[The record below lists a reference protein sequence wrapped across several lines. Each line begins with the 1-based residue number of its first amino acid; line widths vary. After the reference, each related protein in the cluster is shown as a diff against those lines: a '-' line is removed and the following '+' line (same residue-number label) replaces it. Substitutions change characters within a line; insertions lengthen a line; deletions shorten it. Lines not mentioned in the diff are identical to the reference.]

1 MCLAL
6 LLSLSS
12 FNLFAGLK
20 YVSPNGS
27 NTNVGTEISPYLTI
41 SYAIQQAAE
50 FDTVIMLPG
59 NYNEQ
64 LTITKSLTLSSKGL
78 IDVANMTNYVDNTI
92 LNGSGVST
100 QITFNTNNSKQLVLF
115 GFTIKDCTSQVLNI
129 SSTNNSIID
138 RMKFINNG
146 NIGNSVINIYGN
158 VNVTNSYFKNNKF
171 SNLIYI
177 ITAGNGFSSVNTC
190 EFVENGLTNQFEK
203 SLIYIYNKAK
213 ILNNV
218 IYNNTGAMLNGGCN
232 APYDTVIVS
241 NNTIVGNNG
250 YGFVIDHCSG
260 GINAFISNNII
271 EKNTKGCLH
280 FVSNSSGY
288 STISLKNNKLNSNPY
303 YTQNPIQ
310 YSLTWV
316 NNDTSSVTAFTY
328 PITNITQL
336 NLPSYSTLIGKGLNS
351 SLAELTKDFYNN
363 NRPQPAGS
371 NSDIGA
377 IESSLSQPQISMV
390 DSMSIC
396 KNNAPLDLISLVNPK
411 TGQFSGNGVSGNVF
425 YPDSVTSGVKKI
437 YYTLSGANW
446 STTIDS
452 ILINVLPIPTFVVSP
467 SVAPPYC
474 IGTPVQLSATSVSN
488 ATYSW
493 FQKDPVVA
501 NKVKTEVFS
510 THNGNGNQTQYAAYP
525 TNSAAFD
532 KFFDTTF
539 SHTVKV
545 FSGFLNETTGLN
557 WSGYTNLS
565 AQNVT
570 VPNNGD
576 YFSVQYSG
584 MFTPAETGQYT
595 FQFGSDDA
603 AELMINNQVV
613 LATYTSTGTNT
624 INLVAGQ
631 QVTFRIRYQEFGGAE
646 GFWISWKK
654 PSQSTFQINTD
665 EIESYGSSV
674 LQASQIAQLSVLNPG
689 KYYSSVILSNGC
701 SVNSNVQT
709 ISFNSLPTITLSDF
723 QPICN
728 TQTTAVSLSGGLP
741 TGGVYS
747 GLGVSNNSLTPSSLP
762 QGKTPLTY
770 TYTDANGCVSSAT
783 KKINK
788 LPGQITLSTTAACY
802 NTPIIA
808 TLSDTSAYNVT
819 WYNGN
824 VKYKEILPSYK
835 DTGIVVAGQ
844 GVQNVSFSAPEDLF
858 IDAIGNQYIVEQGN
872 HRVVRI
878 NTDGTTQIVAG
889 GNGPGVN
896 PNQLNNPV
904 NVHVDANGNVFVVD
918 LSNHRVMRW
927 APGATTGT
935 IAAGSITGVS
945 GSATNRLSSP
955 VGLAFDSQGRM
966 YVADFDNHRVM
977 RYNSGFLTGTI
988 TGTPVAGNGT
998 AGALLN
1004 QLNAPR
1010 RLFIDALNNLYVG
1023 DDGNARVLK
1032 FPANSTSGTSGV
1044 KVAGGNGH
1052 GGQLRQIN
1060 NPISDIYAD
1069 ASGNVYLSDY
1079 SNERIVRWQPGSI
1092 QGELIVGGNGYGW
1105 NLNQVSRPT
1114 GLHMTSKG
1122 DIFVLQRDHA
1132 RLLKFSINNLY
1143 KDTITPLNP
1152 GAYTVKFENKQI
1164 GCPITS
1170 SVITINKPIVS
1181 LTSSAGDYVCN
1192 GSPTTLTTN
1201 ANAAY
1206 TYQWKKNNTTIS
1218 GATSNSYV
1226 ASQAGTYKVIVGDAN
1241 GCYDSPA
1248 TFTINP
1254 LPTVAITS
1262 SGNCATDSL
1271 FTSLPDSSVSRI
1283 DWYNNGNLIKSKNTS
1298 YNTDAEIIMNSGMSN
1313 GLGLNWPMDVV
1324 VDRLGNYYYSEY
1336 ANHRVIRVS
1345 PDGLHVDIVA
1355 GGSGAGTGLNQLN
1368 GPIGIT
1374 IDKDFN
1380 LYIADSENHRI
1391 VKWSQ
1396 NASAGTLVAG
1406 VSGSLG
1412 TTTSRLNLPFDV
1424 ELDEQGSVFIADYN
1438 NHRVL
1443 KWTIGQLSGVVIT
1456 GNGTAGN
1463 AMNQLNKP
1471 TSLDYSNGSLYIAD
1485 QQNGRVLKVQNQQI
1499 TKVAGFYGGNP
1510 EISNVCVDLLG
1521 NIYTSEF
1528 VNSRIIR
1535 WAPNSTQGEIIA
1547 GGNGNGP
1554 GLNQLGGQI
1563 YGLTFD
1569 NDFNLIVCDPI
1580 WNQRILKYSRIPMSK
1595 DTIVALNAGSYT
1607 AKNVTIYGCENSSTA
1622 ITINKPNVS
1631 LTSSAGAYVCDGSP
1645 TTLTTNAN
1653 AAYTYQWKRNNTT
1666 IAGATTNSY
1675 VASQAGTYKVIV
1687 GDANGCY
1694 DSPATFTINPLP
1706 TVAISS
1712 TGNCLGD
1719 TLITNVPDSTIAQVT
1734 WYKDGQVV
1742 KTGLPEFNSIG
1753 ECIANNSQGYGWSG
1767 DVHLDKDGQVYFSDG
1782 DNHRVLRFNP
1792 TDNTY
1797 TIVAGGNGQG
1807 SALNQLNVPYGIYVD
1822 GLKNVF
1828 VADYNN
1834 HRIVRWAQGATA
1846 GVIVAGNGTQG
1857 SGLSQLNGPT
1867 DVLVDSQNRVFV
1879 ADLNNHRV
1887 TRWTTSSVGVIVAGQ
1902 GGGGS
1907 GLNQLNNPYNLFM
1920 TEDNELYITD
1930 HSNHRVVKY
1939 LPNATS
1945 GVIVAGGNN
1954 GNGNTALNQLH
1965 GPVGIFV
1972 DNKKNIYV
1980 SEYSNNRVTRWKNN
1994 ATTGELVVGGTGGGH
2009 LLNQTTNPRG
2019 VFLNNKEIYVTTS
2032 NYANRVM
2039 KFTANDILSDSLQ
2052 VTSPGTYKAEFTSY
2066 SRCSASSPNTIIYN
2080 PISSMTSSA
2089 GAYVCDGSPTT
2100 LTTNANAAY
2109 TYQWKR
2115 NNTTIAGATTNSY
2128 VASQVGTYKVIVSD
2142 TNGCAD
2148 SPLTFTINPLP
2159 VVSLT
2164 STGNCL
2170 GDTLITNVPDSTI
2183 AQVTWYKDGQVV
2195 NTTLPKFNP
2204 TGEIVA
2210 GNGLGGL
2217 NINWTSDI
2225 YVDDEGNQYFSEPEN
2240 HRVIK
2245 YNNETAT
2252 FQIVAGG
2259 NGAGNALNQLNNPY
2273 GIHVDQ
2279 NKTVYVADYSNQR
2292 VVKWLVGATQGIV
2305 IAGTGVQGN
2314 ASSQLNGPID
2324 VALDSQNR
2332 LYVAEHNGGRVTRWL
2347 TPNSGTV
2354 FAGINYAPYLIY
2366 MTENDNLYVTD
2377 WNSHRILK
2385 YNTNG
2390 SSGVVVAGGNN
2401 GNGNTG
2407 LDQLLNPMAIFVDN
2421 LENIY
2426 ISDHTNN
2433 RVVRWKKDASTGELI
2448 AGGTGTGNGLNQTSS
2463 PRGVFVKGNK
2473 LYVAG
2478 GSNRV
2483 MKFSTLPMTADS
2495 LQVTSPGTYKA
2506 EFTTYSRCSDFDT
2519 IVPMPRVFTQDTV
2532 IVQSSDTTFV
2542 INPSNYA
2549 QVSWSTG
2556 STSHNYTISQTGLYT
2571 VTLSNP
2577 PSNCQVQ
2584 DRIFV
2589 YLGKSKMSITDTTLC
2604 EGLTLKVSADRSNL
2618 NATSPLLL
2626 NYVAVGG
2633 HNGGIQSLSS
2643 DSLRI
2648 WGNHDGL
2655 PAYAIMGNSQV
2666 KYGEVSA
2673 LTYIVPSNQNTNA
2686 PSIAIGMNMVPGDA
2700 SFLYSNSYDAAK
2712 GLIFRIQQNVVTLE
2726 RGIKFGSFTPQVLV
2740 SKPMVGLNLTT
2751 AHLLKIR
2758 LDHDDTVR
2766 CYLNN
2771 QLVIKYGTK
2780 TLGLTAGYFG
2790 FTGPNAQYVF
2800 KNVALKKYNSS
2811 ILWSNGATD
2820 FDINVTVQDTMQLS
2834 YVITDGPFTLT
2845 DIVTI
2850 TGIPIPN
2857 FTISTQDATSIC
2869 TGGSAL
2875 LEADSIPGANY
2886 IWKKGTISPTS
2897 TLAVLPGQNGMSYI
2911 ANTGG
2916 TYYSY
2921 FVTAQ
2926 GCQVLSNPITISEL
2940 SPNVSLANFAPV
2952 CSSNASSFT
2961 LSGGLPLGGTYK
2973 INGVSATNF
2982 DPSLVANGIHQITY
2996 TIINNAFSACQNTVT
3011 KTIAVLPMAV
3021 QLTSI
3026 DSCSGSNLIASVLD
3040 NAPYGIT
3047 WLKDNVVIKNQQPK
3061 YDTIGNLP
3069 FASVSNLSLNAPKDL
3084 FIGSNGDY
3092 YISDGNNHRVIKIN
3106 PITNLFTVVA
3116 GGNGA
3121 GTGLNQLNQPMGIFV
3136 DNSGAVYVA
3145 DQYNHRIMKWTS
3157 GATTGSIVA
3166 GTGSW
3171 GANLTLL
3178 HYPSD
3183 VWVNSSNQIYVVD
3196 QHNHRVVRWDQNA
3209 TTGVLVAG
3217 NGVAGSGLNQLHYPI
3232 SIFMNAVNEMYIADY
3247 HNHRILRFNIG
3258 NTVGTLVA
3266 GGSIG
3271 NNLNQLN
3278 YPYNMIVDAQKN
3290 IYVSDLNNNRIVRW
3304 SQNQASGE
3312 LVAGGKGYGWDLH
3325 QTPQPTA
3332 VGLDAF
3338 GNLKV
3343 LTHDHA
3349 RVLNFKIKPQ
3359 NADTIQ
3365 PSLSGNYQAV
3375 FTNTQIG
3382 CPSTSNTIII
3392 NKPVVKLISSNGD
3405 NTCFG
3410 DTTLLSTINNP
3421 QYSYQWTKDTT
3432 LLSASTNSVSVST
3445 PGVYTVTAI
3454 DNFGCKTTS
3463 ENYVILDSVLTNI
3476 VSTNHCVGSVL
3487 TSNNPDSIVQVI
3499 NWYKNNQLIKQVL
3512 PDYEHNG
3519 LILAGSGLT
3528 FNGLNLNG
3536 AQDVTIDKEGSMYI
3550 SDHSNHR
3557 VIKMNKSRTSWEVV
3571 AGGSGAGSGLTQL
3584 YYPMGIFVDDN
3595 FDLYIADRDNH
3606 RVVKWAKNAT
3616 SGVIVAGTSGAS
3628 GVSLDRL
3635 SSPSDVLVDISGNI
3649 YVTDMYNHRVVK
3661 WAANATAGVI
3671 VAGTNQAGSGLNQ
3684 LHNPK
3689 GIVLKN
3695 NELFVADYDNH
3706 RIMKFVPNS
3715 LNGVIVLGGNG
3726 AGNYLDQVSYP
3737 FELVIDN
3744 NNNFYVS
3751 EYHNHRIVR
3760 WQQNAQQGKM
3770 LIGNG
3775 QSSATL
3781 NQLSH
3786 PTGLHLSKNGTIT
3799 VADYNNSRVIEFEAY
3814 KLQTDSIQ
3822 AFGNGNYKLEYKT
3835 YFGCQTNSS
3844 DFIING
3850 PQFNLISSNGFNLC
3864 FGDTTLLTRT
3874 SNQTYTYQWLFNGV
3888 NLGLNLDT
3896 LTAFN
3901 VGKYQLKA
3909 IDQSNCQFSS
3919 QPVFIN
3925 SSSSIQ
3931 LANTTNCIGS
3941 ILTPSITDTVY
3952 QISWYLNGNLKNRV
3966 IGNYDSLGYVI
3977 AGNNVGG
3984 VNIHNAMDV
3993 FIDKDGDYYMSDY
4006 SNHRVI
4012 RVAADGNTWNV
4023 VAGGYGNGNWS
4034 NQLSSPMGVFV
4045 DNNKNVYVADRDNH
4059 RVMKWAPGATT
4070 GVIVAGSNGITGSA
4084 LNRLN
4089 NPIDV
4094 VVDHLG
4100 AIYISDRDNHRVV
4113 KWNNGATSGTIV
4125 AGNGIAGNSLNQL
4138 SSPHGISLDNHG
4150 RMYIADYNN
4159 NRIVKYDN
4167 GSSTGVLVAGGNGV
4181 GASLNQV
4188 SQPIWI
4194 TADDFENVYV
4204 SDHQNYRSVR
4214 FKKGSVTGQVVAAG
4228 NGPGAALNQL
4238 QNPSGISLDNVGNLY
4253 VIDGNWQ
4260 NNRLLKYSVK
4270 NAINTPLTADSAG
4283 YYTVSTSNTIGC
4295 ESNSNGVQIYD
4306 PIISYPNFNSVCIAN
4321 PNFILN
4327 SATPSGG
4334 TYLGTGVVN
4343 NSFNPSIAG
4352 VGSHNISYIYTDIHG
4367 CQKTT
4372 VKPLVVDSLPNV
4384 NLSVIG
4390 NLTHCNGDSVIIK
4403 VLNNNA
4409 VQNYSWFKNGVQVTN
4424 TTNQI
4429 KLKEPTSTTIYAQV
4443 TRNSC
4448 VASTNVLNI
4457 TVNPLPIVSAGPNK
4471 TICFGDT
4478 VNLVTSG
4485 QLSYNWSKLNQP
4497 LVSLSA
4503 TNVANVSPLTT
4514 TSYLLKGTNS
4524 NGCVNKDTVIVN
4536 VNSLPLVSA
4545 GIDQVICFGDSVLLN
4560 GLGATSY
4567 VWNQNVVNAVKFK
4580 PGQTSNY
4587 TVIGTDLNGCKNSD
4601 SVQVL
4606 VNALPNVFAGNNDSI
4621 CFGSSY
4627 ILNATGAS
4635 SYTWNN
4641 SILNNI
4647 SFTPTLTNTY
4657 IVTGTDLNGC
4667 VKKDTVLLK
4676 VLSLPIVS
4684 AGPNKTIC
4692 FGDTVNLVTTGQLSY
4707 NWSKLN
4713 QPLVS
4718 LSATN
4723 VANVSPLTTTS
4734 YLLKGTNSNG
4744 CVNKDTV
4751 IVNVNSLPL
4760 VSAGIDQ
4767 VICFGDSV
4775 LLNGL
4780 GATSYVW
4787 NQNVVNAVKFKP
4799 GQTSNYTVIGTDLN
4813 GCKNS
4818 DSVQVL
4824 VNALPNVFAGNN
4836 DSICFGSSYILNATG
4851 ASSYT
4856 WNNSILNNI
4865 SFTPTLTN
4873 TYIVTGT
4880 DLNGCVKK
4888 DTVLL
4893 KVLSLPSV
4901 AISNSDS
4908 TTFCMGDSI
4917 NLIASGSANVSY
4929 QWLQNNSNISQFN
4942 DSLIV
4947 LNSGAYK
4954 VKATYLNGCN
4964 AISNVINVVVHQ
4976 YPIAN
4981 ITVSSP
4987 LVFCDGESVV
4997 MNANTGS
5004 LLTYQW
5010 KKNSVLIPNQQLA
5023 SLVVSDSGSYQL
5035 IATYDGL
5042 CSTTSTASNV
5052 TVNPLPIA
5060 TNNYQGVS
5068 EVCAG
5073 DTVYFTA
5080 NAGSLLNYQWYN
5092 SNGNMLVNQT
5102 QQNMNTTIPGSYYVE
5117 VENQF
5122 GCVKNSDTLS
5132 ALNYLLPQTYQ
5143 EICAVSVDT
5152 STNSNKIIWEKPVGA
5167 YRVWYY
5173 NIYRET
5179 AISGQY
5185 GLVGTVLDTAL
5196 TVYNDVLSNPAV
5208 QSYRYKI
5215 SHVDSCGIESGKS
5228 SLHRTIHLSSNM
5240 GINGV
5245 VNLSWNQYEGFNY
5258 PTHDILRSVNGS
5270 PFISI
5275 AQISSNSSTYTDLN
5289 PPVGLVNY
5297 IIGIDIP
5304 NGCSPNKSSSTS
5316 LLSNKISVGTASV
5329 ENYLTSQMEIY
5340 PNPSDGLFTLKISDL
5355 ISNEKKE
5362 FEIINSIGQIMYSIE
5377 IVNKLETKI
5386 NLQEFSNG
5394 VYFIRHKNGNWME
5407 KFIINK

>member
-1 MCLAL
+1 MIHQHHSKTTYLVLFCTFFSFQL
-6 LLSLSS
+6 L
-12 FNLFAGLK
+12 AGLK
-20 YVSPNGS
+20 FVSPTGS
-27 NTNVGTEISPYLTI
+27 NSNAGTELQPYLTI
-41 SYAIQQAAE
+41 NYAIQQAAE
-50 FDTVIMLPG
+50 FDTVVMLPG
-59 NYNEQ
+59 NYSEQ

-100 QITFNTNNSKQLVLF
+100 QITFNSNNSKKLVLF

-138 RMKFINNG
+138 KMKFINNG
-146 NIGNSVINIYGN
+146 NIGNSIINIYGN
-158 VNVTNSYFKNNKF
+158 VSVNSSYFSNNKF

-177 ITAGNGFSSVNTC
+177 NTAGNGFSSVNSC
-190 EFVENGLTNQFEK
+190 EFFNNGLVNQFEK
-203 SLIYIYNKAK
+203 SLIYFQNKAK
-213 ILNNV
+213 IVNNLMYNNV
-218 IYNNTGAMLNGGCN
+218 GAMLNGGCN
-232 APYDTVIVS
+232 ASYDTVIVS
-241 NNTIVGNNG
+241 NNTIVGNDG
-250 YGFVIDHCSG
+250 YGFVIDHCYG
-260 GINAFISNNII
+260 GINAFVNNNII

-280 FVSNSSGY
+280 FVSNAPGY
-288 STISLKNNKLNSNPY
+288 STVILKNNKFNSKPY
-303 YTQNPIQ
+303 YTQNATQ
-310 YSLTWV
+310 YALTWV
-316 NNDTSSVTAFTY
+316 NNDTTSVTVFNY
-328 PITNITQL
+328 PIINKSQL
-336 NLPSYSTLIGKGLNS
+336 NIPSYSTILGKGLNS
-351 SLAELTKDFYNN
+351 NLLELTKDFYNN
-363 NRPQPAGS
+363 NRPLPAGS
-371 NSDIGA
+371 NCDIGA
-377 IESSLSQPQISMV
+377 IESSLSQPQISLV

-396 KNNAPLDLISLVNPK
+396 KNNVPLDLISLVNPK

-446 STTIDS
+446 TTTIDS
-452 ILINVLPIPTFVVSP
+452 ILINVLPIPTFVVTP

-474 IGTPVQLSATSVSN
+474 IGTPVQLNASSVSN

-493 FQKDPVVA
+493 YQKDPVVP

-510 THNGNGNQTQYAAYP
+510 THSGNGSQTQYGLNP
-525 TNSAAFD
+525 SNSNDFN
-532 KFFDTTF
+532 KFFDTIY
-539 SHTVKV
+539 SNTVKV
-545 FSGFLNETTGLN
+545 FTGFLNESTGLN
-557 WSGYTNLS
+557 WTGYTNLA
-565 AQNVT
+565 AQNVI
-570 VPNNGD
+570 VPNNGN
-576 YFSVQYSG
+576 YFAVQYSG
-584 MFTPAETGQYT
+584 MFIPTETGQYT
-595 FQFGSDDA
+595 FQLNSDDA
-603 AELMINNQVV
+603 AELIINNQVV
-613 LATYTSTGTNT
+613 LATYTSTLSNT
-624 INLVAGQ
+624 INLIAGQ
-631 QVTFRIRYQEFGGAE
+631 QVPYRIRYQDTEGGE
-646 GFWISWKK
+646 LFSFSWKK

-665 EIESYGSSV
+665 EIESYGTSIF
-674 LQASQIAQLSVLNPG
+674 QASQTTAQLSVLNPG
-689 KYYSSVILSNGC
+689 KYYSSVNLTNGC
-701 SVNSNVQT
+701 TVNSNTQT
-709 ISFNSLPTITLSDF
+709 ITFNTLPTVTLADF

-728 TQTTAVSLSGGLP
+728 TQATAISLTGGLP

-747 GLGVSNNSLTPSSLP
+747 GLGVANNSLTPSLLP
-762 QGKTPLTY
+762 LGKTPLTY
-770 TYTDANGCVSSAT
+770 TFTDVNGCVNSAT
-783 KKINK
+783 KEINK
-788 LPGQITLSTTAACY
+788 LPGQITLSTTVACY
-802 NTPIIA
+802 NSPIIA
-808 TLSDTSAYNVT
+808 SLSDTSVYNIT
-819 WYNGN
+819 WYNGT
-824 VKYKEILPSYK
+824 VKYKEKLPTYK

-858 IDAIGNQYIVEQGN
+858 IDANGNQYIVEQGN

-935 IAAGSITGVS
+935 IVAGSITGVS

-977 RYNSGFLTGTI
+977 RYVLGSLTGTI
-988 TGTPVAGNGT
+988 VAGNGT
-998 AGALLN
+998 AGAALN

-1032 FPANSTSGTSGV
+1032 FPANSTSSTSGV

-1060 NPISDIYAD
+1060 NPISDIYVDVA
-1069 ASGNVYLSDY
+1069 GNVYLSDY
-1079 SNERIVRWQPGSI
+1079 SNERIVRWRPDSI

-1114 GLHMTSKG
+1114 GLHVTSKG

-1143 KDTITPLNP
+1143 NDTITPLNP

-1170 SVITINKPIVS
+1170 SVITINKPNVS
-1181 LTSSAGDYVCN
+1181 LTSSAGAYVCD

-1201 ANAAY
+1201 TNAAY
-1206 TYQWKKNNTTIS
+1206 TYQWKKNNTTIA
-1218 GATSNSYV
+1218 GATFNSYA
-1226 ASQAGTYKVIVGDAN
+1226 ASQAGTYQVIVGDAN

-1254 LPTVAITS
+1254 MPTVGITS
-1262 SGNCATDSL
+1262 SGNCANDTL

-1298 YNTDAEIIMNSGMSN
+1298 YNTDAEVIMNSGMSN

-1324 VDRLGNYYYSEY
+1324 VDKLGNYYYSEFE
-1336 ANHRVIRVS
+1336 NHRVIRVS
-1345 PDGLHVDIVA
+1345 HDGLHVDVVA
-1355 GGSGAGTGLNQLN
+1355 GGNGAGTGLNQLN
-1368 GPIGIT
+1368 RPIGIT

-1380 LYIADSENHRI
+1380 LYIADSENHRV

-1396 NASAGTLVAG
+1396 NSTTGTLIAG

-1412 TTTSRLNLPFDV
+1412 TTVSRLNFPYDV
-1424 ELDEQGSVFIADYN
+1424 ELDELGSVFIADYN

-1443 KWTIGQLSGVVIT
+1443 KWTIGQSSGVVIA

-1463 AMNQLNKP
+1463 TLAQLNNP
-1471 TSLDYSNGSLYIAD
+1471 TSLDYLNGSLYIAD

-1499 TKVAGFYGGNP
+1499 TKVAGFYGGDQR
-1510 EISNVCVDLLG
+1510 ISNVCVDLLG

-1535 WAPNSTQGEIIA
+1535 WTPNSTQGEIVA
-1547 GGNGNGP
+1547 GGNGNGT
-1554 GLNQLGGQI
+1554 GLNQLGQQI

-1595 DTIVALNAGSYT
+1595 DTIVALNAGSYI
-1607 AKNVTIYGCENSSTA
+1607 AKNVTVYGCEKSSTA
-1622 ITINKPNVS
+1622 ITINKPIVS
-1631 LTSSAGAYVCDGSP
+1631 LTSSVGDYACDGSPTTLTTNANAAYTYQWKRNNTTIAGATTSSYVASQAGTYIVIVSDTNGCSDYPATFTINPLPTVALTSTGNCLGDTLITNVPDSTIAQITWYKDGQPVKTVLPEFNSIGECIANNSQGYGWSGDVHLDKDGQIYFSDGDNHRVLRYNPTDNTYTIVAGGNGQGSALNQLNVPYGIYVDVSKNVFVADYNNHRIVKWAQGATSGVIVAGNGTQGSGLNQLSGPTDVVIDAQNRVFVSELNNHRVTRWTTPSTGVVVAGQGGAGSGLNQLNNPYNLFMTDDNELFITDHSNHRVVKYLPNATSGVVVAGGNNGNGNTALNQFNGPVGVYVDSKKNIYVSDYNNNRITRWKNNATTGELVVGGTGGGHLLNQTSNPRGVFLNNNEIYVTTQNYANRVLKFNANDILSDSLLVTSPGTYKAEFTSYSRCSASSLNQTIYNPISSMTSSAGAYVCDGSP

-1687 GDANGCY
+1687 SDTNGCY
-1694 DSPATFTINPLP
+1694 DSPATFTVNPLP
-1706 TVAISS
+1706 TVAI
-1712 TGNCLGD
+1712 
-1719 TLITNVPDSTIAQVT
+1719 
-1734 WYKDGQVV
+1734 
-1742 KTGLPEFNSIG
+1742 
-1753 ECIANNSQGYGWSG
+1753 
-1767 DVHLDKDGQVYFSDG
+1767 
-1782 DNHRVLRFNP
+1782 
-1792 TDNTY
+1792 
-1797 TIVAGGNGQG
+1797 
-1807 SALNQLNVPYGIYVD
+1807 
-1822 GLKNVF
+1822 
-1828 VADYNN
+1828 
-1834 HRIVRWAQGATA
+1834 
-1846 GVIVAGNGTQG
+1846 
-1857 SGLSQLNGPT
+1857 
-1867 DVLVDSQNRVFV
+1867 
-1879 ADLNNHRV
+1879 
-1887 TRWTTSSVGVIVAGQ
+1887 
-1902 GGGGS
+1902 
-1907 GLNQLNNPYNLFM
+1907 
-1920 TEDNELYITD
+1920 
-1930 HSNHRVVKY
+1930 
-1939 LPNATS
+1939 
-1945 GVIVAGGNN
+1945 
-1954 GNGNTALNQLH
+1954 
-1965 GPVGIFV
+1965 
-1972 DNKKNIYV
+1972 
-1980 SEYSNNRVTRWKNN
+1980 
-1994 ATTGELVVGGTGGGH
+1994 
-2009 LLNQTTNPRG
+2009 
-2019 VFLNNKEIYVTTS
+2019 
-2032 NYANRVM
+2032 
-2039 KFTANDILSDSLQ
+2039 
-2052 VTSPGTYKAEFTSY
+2052 
-2066 SRCSASSPNTIIYN
+2066 
-2080 PISSMTSSA
+2080 
-2089 GAYVCDGSPTT
+2089 
-2100 LTTNANAAY
+2100 
-2109 TYQWKR
+2109 
-2115 NNTTIAGATTNSY
+2115 
-2128 VASQVGTYKVIVSD
+2128 
-2142 TNGCAD
+2142 
-2148 SPLTFTINPLP
+2148 
-2159 VVSLT
+2159 T

-2183 AQVTWYKDGQVV
+2183 SQITWYKDGQALK
-2195 NTTLPKFNP
+2195 TTLPKFNA

-2217 NINWTSDI
+2217 NINWSSDI
-2225 YVDDEGNQYFSEPEN
+2225 YVDEEGNQYFSEPDN

-2245 YNNETAT
+2245 YNPAT
-2252 FQIVAGG
+2252 TTYQIVAGG
-2259 NGAGNALNQLNNPY
+2259 NGGGNALNQLNLPL
-2273 GIHVDQ
+2273 GIFVDN
-2279 NKTVYVADYSNQR
+2279 NKNIYVADYNNHR

-2314 ASSQLNGPID
+2314 ASSQVNGPTD

-2332 LYVAEHNGGRVTRWL
+2332 LYVAEHIGGRVTRW
-2347 TPNSGTV
+2347 TSPSSGVV

-2401 GNGNTG
+2401 GNGNTA
-2407 LDQLLNPMAIFVDN
+2407 LDQLQNPLSVFVDN

-2426 ISDHTNN
+2426 VSDHSNH
-2433 RVVRWKKDASTGELI
+2433 RVVRWKKGASIGELI
-2448 AGGTGTGNGLNQTSS
+2448 AGGTGTGNSLNQTTS

-2483 MKFSTLPMTADS
+2483 MKFSTLPLTADS

-2506 EFTTYSRCSDFDT
+2506 EFTSYSRCSNYDT
-2519 IVPMPRVFTQDTV
+2519 IVPMPRVFTADTV

-2542 INPSNYA
+2542 INPTNYA

-2577 PSNCQVQ
+2577 PSSCQVQ

-2589 YLGKSKMSITDTTLC
+2589 YLGKSNMSITDTTLC

-2633 HNGGIQSLSS
+2633 HNGGIHALSS

-2673 LTYIVPSNQNTNA
+2673 LSYIVPSNQNTNA

-2700 SFLYSNSYDAAK
+2700 TYFYSNSYDAAK
-2712 GLIFRIQQNVVTLE
+2712 GLIFRVQQNVVTLE

-2740 SKPMVGLNLTT
+2740 SKPMVGLSLST

-2800 KNVALKKYNSS
+2800 KNVSLKKYNSS

-2834 YVITDGPFTLT
+2834 YVITDGPFTST
-2845 DIVTI
+2845 DTVTI

-2869 TGGSAL
+2869 AGGSAL

-2897 TLAVLPGQNGMSYI
+2897 TLAVLPGQNGMSYT

-2926 GCQVLSNPITISEL
+2926 GCQVLSNPITISVL
-2940 SPNVSLANFAPV
+2940 SPNVSLANFSPV
-2952 CSSNASSFT
+2952 CSSNASSFA

-2973 INGVSATNF
+2973 INGVTATTF
-2982 DPSLVANGIHQITY
+2982 DPSVVANGLHQITY
-2996 TIINNAFSACQNTVT
+2996 TVIDTAFSACQNTVT

-3021 QLTSI
+3021 QLSSI

-3040 NAPYGIT
+3040 NAPYGIK
-3047 WLKDNVVIKNQQPK
+3047 WLKDNVVIKNQQPD
-3061 YDTIGNLP
+3061 YDTLGSLP
-3069 FASVSNLSLNAPKDL
+3069 FATVSNLSLSQPKDL
-3084 FIGSNGDY
+3084 FIANNGDY

-3106 PITNLFTVVA
+3106 PTTNLFTVVA

-3136 DNSGAVYVA
+3136 DNAGSVFVA
-3145 DQYNHRIMKWTS
+3145 DQQNHRIMKWTS
-3157 GATTGSIVA
+3157 GATTGSVVA
-3166 GTGSW
+3166 GTGSQ

-3178 HYPSD
+3178 NYPSD

-3217 NGVAGSGLNQLHYPI
+3217 NGVAGSGLNQLQYPI
-3232 SIFMNAVNEMYIADY
+3232 SIFMNTANEMYIADY
-3247 HNHRILRFNIG
+3247 HNHRVLRFNIG

-3290 IYVSDLNNNRIVRW
+3290 IFVADLNNNRIVRW
-3304 SQNQASGE
+3304 SEGQTSGE
-3312 LVAGGKGYGWDLH
+3312 IVAGGKGYGWDLF

-3332 VGLDAF
+3332 LGLDAF

-3349 RVLNFKIKPQ
+3349 RVLNFKIQ
-3359 NADTIQ
+3359 SLNVDTIQ
-3365 PSLSGNYQAV
+3365 PSLSGNYQAI
-3375 FTNTQIG
+3375 FTNTQLG
-3382 CPSTSNTIII
+3382 CPSTSSTITI
-3392 NKPVVKLISSNGD
+3392 NKPVVKLISSKGS

-3410 DTTLLSTINNP
+3410 DTTVLSTINNS
-3421 QYSYQWTKDTT
+3421 QYSYQWKKDTT
-3432 LLSASTNSVSVST
+3432 ILAASINSVSVST
-3445 PGVYTVTAI
+3445 PGVYSVTAT
-3454 DNFGCKTTS
+3454 DNFGCKSTS
-3463 ENYVILDSVLTNI
+3463 EKYAILDSVLTAI
-3476 VSTNHCVGSVL
+3476 TSTNHCVGSVL
-3487 TSNNPDSIVQVI
+3487 TSNHPDSIVQVM
-3499 NWYKNNQLIKQVL
+3499 NWYKNNQLIKQIL

-3536 AQDVTIDKEGSMYI
+3536 AQDVTFDKEGSMYI

-3557 VIKMNKSRTSWEVV
+3557 VVKLNKSRTTWEVV
-3571 AGGSGAGSGLTQL
+3571 AGGSGAGIGLTQL

-3616 SGVIVAGTSGAS
+3616 TGVVVAGTSGFS

-3635 SSPSDVLVDISGNI
+3635 SSPSDVLVDNSGNI

-3695 NELFVADYDNH
+3695 NELYVADYDNH
-3706 RIMKFVPNS
+3706 RIMKFIPNS

-3737 FELVIDN
+3737 FEIVIDN

-3770 LIGNG
+3770 IVGNG
-3775 QSSATL
+3775 QSSSTL

-3786 PTGLHLSKNGTIT
+3786 PTGLQLSQNGTMTI
-3799 VADYNNSRVIEFEAY
+3799 ADYNNSRVIEFEAD
-3814 KLQTDSIQ
+3814 KVHTDSIQ
-3822 AFGNGNYKLEYKT
+3822 ALSNGNYKLEYKT
-3835 YFGCQTNSS
+3835 YYGCQTNSS

-3864 FGDTTLLTRT
+3864 SGDTTILTRT
-3874 SNQTYTYQWLFNGV
+3874 SNQSYSYQWLFNGT

-3896 LTAFN
+3896 LTVFN
-3901 VGKYQLKA
+3901 VGEYRLKA
-3909 IDQSNCQFSS
+3909 IDQSNCQFNS
-3919 QPVFIN
+3919 QPVIIHPAT
-3925 SSSSIQ
+3925 SIQ

-3977 AGNNVGG
+3977 AGNNVGS

-3993 FIDKDGDYYMSDY
+3993 FIDKDGDYYISDY

-4012 RVAADGNTWNV
+4012 RVAADGNSWNV

-4070 GVIVAGSNGITGSA
+4070 GVIVAGSNGIPGSA

-4100 AIYISDRDNHRVV
+4100 GIYISDRDNHRVV

-4138 SSPHGISLDNHG
+4138 SSPQGISLDNHG
-4150 RMYIADYNN
+4150 RLYIADYNN
-4159 NRIVKYDN
+4159 NRIVKYNN

-4181 GASLNQV
+4181 GTSLNQV
-4188 SQPIWI
+4188 SQPTWI

-4214 FKKGSVTGQVVAAG
+4214 FKKGSLTGQVVAAG

-4306 PIISYPNFNSVCIAN
+4306 PIINYPNFSSVCIADS
-4321 PNFILN
+4321 NFILN
-4327 SATPSGG
+4327 VATPSGG

-4343 NSFNPSIAG
+4343 NSFSPSLAG
-4352 VGSHNISYIYTDIHG
+4352 VGSHNISYVYTDIHG

-4372 VKPLVVDSLPNV
+4372 IKPLVVDSLPNV

-4390 NLTHCNGDSVIIK
+4390 NLTHCNGDSVTIN

-4409 VQNYSWFKNGVQVTN
+4409 VQNYNWYKNGVLVVDS
-4424 TTNQI
+4424 
-4429 KLKEPTSTTIYAQV
+4429 TSQLLVNDSVSMPIFAQV

-4448 VASTNVLNI
+4448 VLNTDTIQI

-4497 LVSLSA
+4497 LVTLSA

-4536 VNSLPLVSA
+4536 VNSLPLVNA
-4545 GIDQVICFGDSVLLN
+4545 GLDQVICFGDSVLLN
-4560 GLGATSY
+4560 GSGATSY

-4587 TVIGTDLNGCKNSD
+4587 TVIGTDLNGCNNSD

-4606 VNALPNVFAGNNDSI
+4606 VNVLPNVFAGNNDSI

-4627 ILNATGAS
+4627 VLNATGAS
-4635 SYTWNN
+4635 TYSWNN
-4641 SILNNI
+4641 NIQNNV

-4667 VKKDTVLLK
+4667 VKKDTVLLN
-4676 VLSLPIVS
+4676 VLSLPIV
-4684 AGPNKTIC
+4684 T
-4692 FGDTVNLVTTGQLSY
+4692 
-4707 NWSKLN
+4707 
-4713 QPLVS
+4713 
-4718 LSATN
+4718 
-4723 VANVSPLTTTS
+4723 
-4734 YLLKGTNSNG
+4734 
-4744 CVNKDTV
+4744 
-4751 IVNVNSLPL
+4751 
-4760 VSAGIDQ
+4760 
-4767 VICFGDSV
+4767 
-4775 LLNGL
+4775 
-4780 GATSYVW
+4780 
-4787 NQNVVNAVKFKP
+4787 
-4799 GQTSNYTVIGTDLN
+4799 
-4813 GCKNS
+4813 
-4818 DSVQVL
+4818 
-4824 VNALPNVFAGNN
+4824 
-4836 DSICFGSSYILNATG
+4836 
-4851 ASSYT
+4851 
-4856 WNNSILNNI
+4856 
-4865 SFTPTLTN
+4865 
-4873 TYIVTGT
+4873 
-4880 DLNGCVKK
+4880 
-4888 DTVLL
+4888 
-4893 KVLSLPSV
+4893 
-4901 AISNSDS
+4901 ISNSDS

-4917 NLIASGSANVSY
+4917 NLIASGSTNVSY
-4929 QWLQNNSNISQFN
+4929 QWLQNNSNLSQFN

-4964 AISNVINVVVHQ
+4964 AMSNVINVVVHQ
-4976 YPIAN
+4976 YPLAN
-4981 ITVSSP
+4981 ITVTSP
-4987 LVFCDGESVV
+4987 LVFCDGDSVV

-5010 KKNSVLIPNQQLA
+5010 QKDSVLIPNQQLS

-5035 IATYDGL
+5035 ITTYDGL
-5042 CSTTSTASNV
+5042 CSTTSTVSNV

-5060 TNNYQGVS
+5060 TNSYQGVF

-5073 DTVYFTA
+5073 DTIFFNA

-5102 QQNMNTTIPGSYYVE
+5102 LQNMNTTIPGSYYVE

-5152 STNSNKIIWEKPVGA
+5152 STNSNKILWEKPVGA

-5179 AISGQY
+5179 AVAGQY
-5185 GLVGTVLDTAL
+5185 GLVGSVLDTAL
-5196 TVYNDVLSNPAV
+5196 TVYNDVLANPAV

-5215 SHVDSCGIESGKS
+5215 SHVDSCGLESGKS

-5240 GINGV
+5240 GINGE
-5245 VNLSWNQYEGFNY
+5245 VNLSWNQYEGFTY
-5258 PTHDILRSVNGS
+5258 PTHDILRSVNGGA
-5270 PFISI
+5270 FVSI
-5275 AQISSNSSTYTDLN
+5275 AQISSNSTTYTDLN
-5289 PPVGLVNY
+5289 PPMGVLNY
-5297 IIGIDIP
+5297 MIGIDIP
-5304 NGCSPNKSSSTS
+5304 NGCNPNKSVGSVI
-5316 LLSNKISVGTASV
+5316 SNKISLGTSSISS
-5329 ENYLTSQMEIY
+5329 YLESNLEIY
-5340 PNPSDGLFTLKISDL
+5340 PNPSDGIFTLKL
-5355 ISNEKKE
+5355 NNEFGGLDNLS
-5362 FEIINSIGQIMYSIE
+5362 FEIIDPIGKVIKTIQIDDVQTNTSFD
-5377 IVNKLETKI
+5377 LS
-5386 NLQEFSNG
+5386 EFTDG
-5394 VYFIRHKNGNWME
+5394 VYFIRLTEGNWL
-5407 KFIINK
+5407 KQLILNR